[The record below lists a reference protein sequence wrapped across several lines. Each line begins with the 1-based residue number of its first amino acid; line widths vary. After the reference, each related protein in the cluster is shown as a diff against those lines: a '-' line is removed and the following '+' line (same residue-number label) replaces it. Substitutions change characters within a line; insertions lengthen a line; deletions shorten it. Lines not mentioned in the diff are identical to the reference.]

1 MSTLQRFPAEIP
13 FLNWLGVEYLGAD
26 LGKSSLRLVMEKHHT
41 NSFLVAHGG
50 VQMTVL
56 DVAMAMAARSLFNEP
71 NAPLDEQFGVVTIEM
86 KSTFLAP
93 AMWSPTEGGTLLVHG
108 ICLRRTSKMAFCE
121 SEIVDA
127 DGAILS
133 KASGTFRAVKARV
146 DTNFIRAGKKTS

>member
-1 MSTLQRFPAEIP
+1 MNKLQKFPAEIP
-13 FLNWLGVEYLGAD
+13 FLNWLGVEYLGAER
-26 LGKSSLRLVMEKHHT
+26 GKSSLRLRMEKHHT

-71 NAPLDEQFGVVTIEM
+71 DATVEQQFGVVTIEM

-93 AMWSPTEGGTLLVHG
+93 AAWSPTEGGELLVHG
-108 ICLRRTSKMAFCE
+108 VCLKRTAKMAFCE

-127 DGAILS
+127 NGAILS
-133 KASGTFRAVKARV
+133 KASGTFRAIKARV
-146 DTNFIRAGKKTS
+146 ETNNS